1 VKGNIAPPAC
11 YCINIDFPLEMLLTT
26 IFKEHDEKTMI
37 LHHMN
42 VMAGAHSKGANKGWN
57 RSFDKLAASLKVVLK

>member
-1 VKGNIAPPAC
+1 
-11 YCINIDFPLEMLLTT
+11 MLLTT